1 MDEISKQV
9 IGFISTV
16 NERYVSIFIL
26 LLAIFVFICFVKILN
41 NKFTKHK
48 LSKENIGISKYLR
61 SFRNSNDIAMKDFLL
76 LPEAFRTENIKLFN
90 ILLRSGIF
98 LMFSGSDLKNYFGE
112 YINIDP
118 KQDNVMESNGLRVTV
133 KEILI
138 ISKKL
143 TRMNIEVTNISS
155 NPIAFKMGVSSKSL
169 KNWIELKINNK
180 RQIKVEDVNQ
190 KEFFSKGELLPN
202 DNIILQIVFESLER
216 PVIRK
221 INKVKFKVS
230 FKKSKQSEYE
240 EYSFLLPID
249 RNDIFDIN
257 GVITKQVDFHTFLTV
272 FSFGGFFILS
282 IPIILII
289 LLICTLLGGVFVIL
303 SIIISILLLIL
314 TINLNTKFAQI
325 VYDYFKQE
333 N

>member
-9 IGFISTV
+9 LKFISNI
-16 NERYVSIFIL
+16 NERYVSISIL
-26 LLAIFVFICFVKILN
+26 ILTIFVFICFVKMLN
-41 NKFTKHK
+41 KKFIKHK
-48 LSKENIGISKYLR
+48 LSRENIDTSKYLQ
-61 SFRNSNDIAMKDFLL
+61 SFQKNNAIAMKDFLL

-98 LMFSGSDLKNYFGE
+98 LMFSGNDLKNYFGE
-112 YINIDP
+112 YIDIEP
-118 KQDNVMESNGLRVTV
+118 KQDNVKESNGLRVTV
-133 KEILI
+133 KEILML
-138 ISKKL
+138 SQKL

-155 NPIAFKMGVSSKSL
+155 EPISFKMGVSSKSL
-169 KNWIELKINNK
+169 KKWIELKINNK
-180 RQIKVEDVNQ
+180 RQIKVEDINQ
-190 KEFFSKGELLPN
+190 KEFLSKGELLPN

-221 INKVKFKVS
+221 INKVKFEIS

-240 EYSFLLPID
+240 EYSFLLPIAK
-249 RNDIFDIN
+249 NDILEIN
-257 GVITKQVDFHTFLTV
+257 EVITKQVDFHTFLLV

-282 IPIILII
+282 VPIILAV
-289 LLICTLLGGVFVIL
+289 LLICILLGGIFAIL

-325 VYDYFKQE
+325 VYDYFKQG